1 MAVAILDDNDTR
13 KKNNNYTEQDSFNAL
28 FQELNKGIQSICNGD
43 TFTLEEAWK
52 EIDKINESHLDLFTF
67 FDYDKEK

>member
-28 FQELNKGIQSICNGD
+28 FQELNKGIQSICYGD

-52 EIDKINESHLDLFTF
+52 EIDKI
-67 FDYDKEK
+67 

>member
-52 EIDKINESHLDLFTF
+52 EIGKISESHLDLFTF

>member
-1 MAVAILDDNDTR
+1 MAVAILDDKDTR

-52 EIDKINESHLDLFTF
+52 EIDKI
-67 FDYDKEK
+67 

>member
-13 KKNNNYTEQDSFNAL
+13 KTNNNYTEQDSFNAL
-28 FQELNKGIQSICNGD
+28 FQELNQGIQSICNGD

-52 EIDKINESHLDLFTF
+52 EIDKISESHLDLFTF